1 MSGNH
6 TYKLMRIATVPGTFA
21 LQLQGQVAYLLQQ
34 GWQVQVVSSPA
45 SQWYRWP
52 SDIPA
57 HCITEL
63 PMRRSIHPRADV
75 VALWHLCKLLRT
87 HRPHIVHTHSPK
99 AGLLGM
105 LAARL
110 CRVPIRLH
118 TLAGTPYTTARGLR
132 RRILWLAEWLTQA
145 CSTHTWVLSQ
155 GLLQQGLQAGF
166 LQQGKCSMQGY
177 GSSNGVDYARFAL
190 ATPDAALAE
199 LEARGTQ
206 PEGRQVWLYV
216 GRLVHEKGLDEL
228 LAAFAALQ
236 ARHPQHLL
244 VCIGPLEPER
254 DPLKPESLRL
264 LHQHP
269 AVVHI
274 PWSGHIPAWL
284 KLAHCLVHPSHREGL
299 PNVLLEAGAAGCP
312 ILASRIAGNTD
323 VVSSEALGY
332 LFTPGDPQDLLQK
345 MLAMQVATPEEKAGK
360 AALLQQLV
368 AARYERRQVQEAL
381 HLAYKA
387 QLEHAGF
394 LPHSA

>member
-1 MSGNH
+1 
-6 TYKLMRIATVPGTFA
+6 
-21 LQLQGQVAYLLQQ
+21 
-34 GWQVQVVSSPA
+34 
-45 SQWYRWP
+45 
-52 SDIPA
+52 
-57 HCITEL
+57 
-63 PMRRSIHPRADV
+63 
-75 VALWHLCKLLRT
+75 
-87 HRPHIVHTHSPK
+87 
-99 AGLLGM
+99 
-105 LAARL
+105 
-110 CRVPIRLH
+110 
-118 TLAGTPYTTARGLR
+118 
-132 RRILWLAEWLTQA
+132 LWLAEWLTQA

-166 LQQGKCSMQGY
+166 LQQGKCSVQGY

-199 LEARGTQ
+199 LEAHGTQ
-206 PEGRQVWLYV
+206 PGGRQVWLYV

-228 LAAFAALQ
+228 LAAFEALQ

-244 VCIGPLEPER
+244 VCIGPLEPQR
-254 DPLKPESLRL
+254 DPLMPESLRL
-264 LHQHP
+264 LQQHP

-274 PWSGHIPAWL
+274 PWSGHIAAWL

-332 LFTPGDPQDLLQK
+332 LFTPGDTQDLLQK
-345 MLAMQVATPEEKAGK
+345 MLAIQAAAPEEKAGK

-387 QLEHAGF
+387 QLEHAGL